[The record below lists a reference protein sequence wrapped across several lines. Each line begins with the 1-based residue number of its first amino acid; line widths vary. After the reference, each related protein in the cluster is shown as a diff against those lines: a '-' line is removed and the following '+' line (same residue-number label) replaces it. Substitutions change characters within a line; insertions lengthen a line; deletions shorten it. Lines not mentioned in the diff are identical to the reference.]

1 MIIMMTKF
9 LIQAKKHFH
18 MTKRLTKIIIISRLN
33 RMLNRNNGNNDDNNN
48 DDGDKRQGKDLK
60 KKHD

>member
-1 MIIMMTKF
+1 
-9 LIQAKKHFH
+9 